1 MRSTGMISKNVFI
14 KIMVVFLA
22 ILFLYGPAWA
32 KDKAEEIWVMTRNL
46 YIGAEIQSIA
56 AASTPQAFYEG
67 VQRALEQVAAN
78 DFTERAEA
86 LAAEIVEKNPHLV
99 GLQEV
104 YNFTIDGTNGP
115 LPFHD
120 YLTILTDM
128 LAIQGA
134 GYRVAAVVKNLD
146 LTILMPG
153 VGSVGVIDRDVILA
167 REDVDTQVVDL
178 TAGGFCR
185 ASLDGCNYH
194 VVASAQTTPI
204 GPINFE
210 RGVVAVDAVI
220 GTFPVRFFNTHLEVR
235 NVDPTNPLSPVIQA
249 MQAVELTAFL
259 NLPKDENSPVIVVGD
274 LNSSP
279 EHMPVDIFL
288 TPYMQLEFAGYFDV
302 WTLRPGKPKGFTCCQ
317 AEDLLNPE
325 SILYERVDMIFC
337 SELPIN
343 KVQANPVGNDE
354 AYKTPSGL
362 WPSDHAGVVARM
374 EFAP

>member
-1 MRSTGMISKNVFI
+1 MRNTGMISKNVFI
-14 KIMVVFLA
+14 KIMVVFLS
-22 ILFLYGPAWA
+22 ILFLYVPTWA
-32 KDKAEEIWVMTRNL
+32 KAEEIRVMTRNL

-56 AASTPQAFYEG
+56 AASTPEAFYEG
-67 VQRALEQVAAN
+67 VQRALEQIAAN

-104 YNFTIDGTNGP
+104 YNFTISGSNGP
-115 LPFHD
+115 LPFYD

-128 LAIQGA
+128 LVIQGA

-146 LTILMPG
+146 LTIPMAEG
-153 VGSVGVIDRDVILA
+153 GSVGVVDRDVILA
-167 REDVDTQVVDL
+167 REDVDTNVVNL
-178 TAGGFCR
+178 TTGGFCR

-194 VVASAQTTPI
+194 VVASAQTTPV

-220 GTFPVRFFNTHLEVR
+220 GNFPVRFFNTHLEVR

-259 NLPKDENSPVIVVGD
+259 NLPNHENLPVIVVGD

-279 EHMPVDIFL
+279 EHMPVGIFL

-343 KVQANPVGNDE
+343 KIKANLVGDDE

-362 WPSDHAGVVARM
+362 WPSDHAGVVAQM

>member
-22 ILFLYGPAWA
+22 ILFLYVPAWA
-32 KDKAEEIWVMTRNL
+32 KAEEIRVMTRNL

-56 AASTPQAFYEG
+56 AASTPEAFYEG

-78 DFTERAEA
+78 DFTERVEA

-104 YNFTIDGTNGP
+104 YNFTINGSNGP

-128 LAIQGA
+128 LAVQGA
-134 GYRVAAVVKNLD
+134 GYHVAAVVKNLD
-146 LTILMPG
+146 LTIPISD
-153 VGSVGVIDRDVILA
+153 VGSVGVMDRDVILA
-167 REDVDTQVVDL
+167 REDVETQVVDL
-178 TAGGFCR
+178 TESGFCR
-185 ASLDGCNYH
+185 ASLNGCNYH
-194 VVASAQTTPI
+194 VVAFAQTTPV

-235 NVDPTNPLSPVIQA
+235 NVDPTNPLSPFIQA
-249 MQAVELTAFL
+249 MQAAELTAFL
-259 NLPKDENSPVIVVGD
+259 NLPNDENSPVIVVGD

-279 EHMPVDIFL
+279 EHMPVGAIL
-288 TPYMQLEFAGYFDV
+288 PPYMQLEMEGYVDV
-302 WTLRPGKPKGFTCCQ
+302 WTLRPGNPKGFTCCQ
-317 AEDLLNPE
+317 AENLLNPE
-325 SILYERVDMIFC
+325 SILYERVDM
-337 SELPIN
+337 
-343 KVQANPVGNDE
+343 
-354 AYKTPSGL
+354 L
-362 WPSDHAGVVARM
+362 WPSDHAGVVAQM
-374 EFAP
+374 EFSP

>member
-22 ILFLYGPAWA
+22 ILFLYAPTWA
-32 KDKAEEIWVMTRNL
+32 KAEEIRVMTRNL

-56 AASTPQAFYEG
+56 AASTPEAFYEG
-67 VQRALEQVAAN
+67 VQSALEQVAAN

-104 YNFTIDGTNGP
+104 YNFTIDGSNGP

-128 LAIQGA
+128 LAVQGA
-134 GYRVAAVVKNLD
+134 EYHVAAVVKNLD
-146 LTILMPG
+146 ITIPMPG
-153 VGSVGVIDRDVILA
+153 VGSVGVMDRDVILA
-167 REDVDTQVVDL
+167 REDVDTQVVNL
-178 TAGGFCR
+178 SASGFCR

-194 VVASAQTTPI
+194 VVASAQPPVGPI
-204 GPINFE
+204 INFE

-279 EHMPVDIFL
+279 EHMPVGIFY
-288 TPYMQLEFAGYFDV
+288 TPYMQLEFAGYYDV

>member
-1 MRSTGMISKNVFI
+1 MRSTGMIYKNVFI
-14 KIMVVFLA
+14 KIMVIFLA
-22 ILFLYGPAWA
+22 ILFFYVPTWA
-32 KDKAEEIWVMTRNL
+32 KSEEIRVMTRNL

-56 AASTPQAFYEG
+56 AASTPEAFYQG
-67 VQRALEQVAAN
+67 VQRALEQIAAN

-104 YNFTIDGTNGP
+104 YNFTINGSNGP

-146 LTILMPG
+146 LNIPMPEG
-153 VGSVGVIDRDVILA
+153 GSVGVIDRDVILA

-178 TAGGFCR
+178 AADGLFR
-185 ASLDGCNYH
+185 ASLDGCNYS
-194 VVASAQTTPI
+194 VFASAQTPI
-204 GPINFE
+204 GTINFE

-220 GTFPVRFFNTHLEVR
+220 GTCAVRFFNTHLEVR
-235 NVDPTNPLSPVIQA
+235 NVDPTNPLSPLIQA
-249 MQAVELTAFL
+249 AQAYELTAFL
-259 NLPKDENSPVIVVGD
+259 NFPKDENMPVIVVGD

-279 EHMPVDIFL
+279 EHMPVGDIL
-288 TPYMQLEFAGYFDV
+288 TPYMWLEFAGYVDV
-302 WTLRPGKPKGFTCCQ
+302 WTLRPGNPKGFTCCQ
-317 AEDLLNPE
+317 AENLLNPE

-343 KVQANPVGNDE
+343 NVKANLVGDDE

-362 WPSDHAGVVARM
+362 WPSDHAGVVAQM

>member
-22 ILFLYGPAWA
+22 ILFLYAPTWA
-32 KDKAEEIWVMTRNL
+32 KAEEIRVMTRNL

-56 AASTPQAFYEG
+56 AASTPEAFYEG
-67 VQRALEQVAAN
+67 VQRALEQIAAN

-104 YNFTIDGTNGP
+104 YNFTIDGSNGP

-128 LAIQGA
+128 LAVQGA
-134 GYRVAAVVKNLD
+134 EYHVAAVVKNLD
-146 LTILMPG
+146 ITIPMPG
-153 VGSVGVIDRDVILA
+153 VGSVGVMDRDVILA
-167 REDVDTQVVDL
+167 REDVDTQVVNL
-178 TAGGFCR
+178 SASGFCR

-194 VVASAQTTPI
+194 VVASAQPPVGPI
-204 GPINFE
+204 INFE

-235 NVDPTNPLSPVIQA
+235 NVDPTNSLSPVIQA

-279 EHMPVDIFL
+279 EHMPVGIFY
-288 TPYMQLEFAGYFDV
+288 TPYMQLEFAGYYDV

-343 KVQANPVGNDE
+343 NVQANPVGNDE

>member
-1 MRSTGMISKNVFI
+1 
-14 KIMVVFLA
+14 
-22 ILFLYGPAWA
+22 
-32 KDKAEEIWVMTRNL
+32 
-46 YIGAEIQSIA
+46 
-56 AASTPQAFYEG
+56 
-67 VQRALEQVAAN
+67 
-78 DFTERAEA
+78 
-86 LAAEIVEKNPHLV
+86 
-99 GLQEV
+99 
-104 YNFTIDGTNGP
+104 
-115 LPFHD
+115 
-120 YLTILTDM
+120 
-128 LAIQGA
+128 
-134 GYRVAAVVKNLD
+134 
-146 LTILMPG
+146 
-153 VGSVGVIDRDVILA
+153 
-167 REDVDTQVVDL
+167 
-178 TAGGFCR
+178 
-185 ASLDGCNYH
+185 

>member
-1 MRSTGMISKNVFI
+1 MISTKVFI

-22 ILFLYGPAWA
+22 ILFLYVPAWA
-32 KDKAEEIWVMTRNL
+32 KAEEIRVMTRNL
-46 YIGAEIQSIA
+46 YLGAEIQSIV
-56 AASTPQAFYEG
+56 AASTPKEFYEG

-104 YNFTIDGTNGP
+104 YNFTIDGSNGA

-128 LAIQGA
+128 LAVQGA
-134 GYRVAAVVKNLD
+134 CYGVAAVVKNLD
-146 LTILMPG
+146 IAIPMPG
-153 VGSVGVIDRDVILA
+153 VGSVGVVDRDVILA

-220 GTFPVRFFNTHLEVR
+220 GTCPVRFFNTHLEVR
-235 NVDPTNPLSPVIQA
+235 NVDPKNPLSPFIQA
-249 MQAVELTAFL
+249 AQAFELTAL
-259 NLPKDENSPVIVVGD
+259 LKLPHDENLPVIVVGD
-274 LNSSP
+274 LNSSS
-279 EHMPVDIFL
+279 EHMPVGGIFP
-288 TPYMQLEFAGYFDV
+288 PYMQLEMEGYVDV
-302 WTLRPGKPKGFTCCQ
+302 WTLRPGNPKGFTCCQ
-317 AEDLLNPE
+317 AENLLNPE
-325 SILYERVDMIFC
+325 SILSERVDMIFC
-337 SELPIN
+337 SELSIN
-343 KVQANPVGNDE
+343 KVKANVVGNDE
-354 AYKTPSGL
+354 ANKTPSGF

>member
-22 ILFLYGPAWA
+22 ILFLYAPTWA
-32 KDKAEEIWVMTRNL
+32 KAEEIRVMTRNL

-56 AASTPQAFYEG
+56 AASTPEAFYEG
-67 VQRALEQVAAN
+67 VQSALEQVAAN